1 MFGGTGILAVAA
13 DAYPTINLMFCGTG
27 ILPVLEN
34 DVISEVRST
43 LKTKRC
49 FMKFKDF
56 MALLHPVV
64 AVAIVFPML
73 GVVLNMAWQTM
84 QRRQQIA
91 SGDQSKIRGMGG
103 TSHKLVEVI

>member
-1 MFGGTGILAVAA
+1 M
-13 DAYPTINLMFCGTG
+13 
-27 ILPVLEN
+27 E
-34 DVISEVRST
+34 
-43 LKTKRC
+43 
-49 FMKFKDF
+49 FKDF

-91 SGDQSKIRGMGG
+91 SGDKSKIPPVVGQSILDFRF
-103 TSHKLVEVI
+103 